1 MLVNQLVG
9 YHRGMTPRDP
19 EATKARIFDAAT
31 REFAAY
37 GIAGARVDRIAR
49 AAQANKQLI
58 YAYFGDKQQLFE
70 QVLERAMVDVAASV
84 TTDISD
90 LDKWIDEHL
99 DYHLDHPEFLRLL
112 LWEALEVGA
121 DGVIAGE
128 SRTAKYT
135 EKKDKVVDAQ
145 QRGVVRDD
153 LPPGEVLML
162 LMGLI
167 NYSQAVPQIRRLLVG
182 EADVED
188 RRRVAKE
195 AAHRVVAPKPVPA
208 EGD

>member
-1 MLVNQLVG
+1 
-9 YHRGMTPRDP
+9 MTPRDP